1 MGTETVQI
9 QTRFVGLCVQVKL
22 NNPLMGTETY
32 FTFLFFVYFCIQKV
46 KLKNPLMGTET
57 NHDSSHFRF

>member
-22 NNPLMGTETY
+22 NNPLMGTEMLVQCSA
-32 FTFLFFVYFCIQKV
+32 FRVLVVGLV
-46 KLKNPLMGTET
+46 KFNNPLMGTEI
-57 NHDSSHFRF
+57 RFWLVTP